1 MCGTLI
7 LAFFLFAVGGGLAQ
21 STTEVRVD
29 LTRDLGVF
37 PPVYRWF
44 GYDESNYTT
53 TKNGEALLHELHDL
67 TPQPVYVRAH
77 FLLTTGNGKPELKWS
92 SSNVYSEDANGKPI
106 YDWAILDRIFDAW
119 VGAHVRPFVELG
131 FMPKA
136 LSSHPD
142 PYHIPWPTK
151 PGDVEG
157 WSISSQGL
165 REMAGA
171 GAPGRGA
178 HGCALR
184 HGGGLD
190 LVLGGVERARYFLL
204 ARD

>member
-1 MCGTLI
+1 MRSNQTYVRHVDPRIFPVRRWRWAGT
-7 LAFFLFAVGGGLAQ
+7 
-21 STTEVRVD
+21 VD
-29 LTRDLGVF
+29 DRSASGFDARLGSI

-157 WSISSQGL
+157 WSFPPRDYAKW
-165 REMAGA
+165 RELVRQVA
-171 GAPGRGA
+171 A
-178 HGCALR
+178 HM
-184 HGGGLD
+184 
-190 LVLGGVERARYFLL
+190 VRATAWR
-204 ARD
+204 RS